1 MAGLGEYGDEGFSS
15 YHAKKNPFRIAQQ
28 FSATPLEM
36 GSPAKLAWFLP
47 MLAKVGAGVAKV
59 GAGVAK
65 GAAAVGKGVA
75 AAAKGVAGAAKSAF
89 GAAKGA
95 VTKGVK
101 GIGKIFG
108 KKPAIGN
115 ISKTATKAGAEVS
128 VKGAG
133 TGAQHATSGGFG
145 SAVAPQ
151 APSSYSAISK
161 GTTTL
166 TTPSATATT
175 SVPTSST
182 VSTASKPGFNIKAE
196 IGKKWDSF
204 KKSVPSR
211 VKGSMDRSAAESK
224 QQADE
229 LSASASSKLANL
241 PTIEGVA
248 QGGELESIT
257 DSPSVYNKKYRSGP
271 FRMRGWSP
279 FTKKNSPLAGKSGKA
294 FLSSI
299 TAKNKDQ
306 LIQQSTGAGYG
317 IDPVTFK
324 KTIS

>member
-15 YHAKKNPFRIAQQ
+15 YHAKKNPFIIAQQ

-75 AAAKGVAGAAKSAF
+75 AAAKGVGAAAKGVAGAAKGAF

-115 ISKTATKAGAEVS
+115 ISKTATKAGAEIS
-128 VKGAG
+128 VKGVG

-175 SVPTSST
+175 CLLYT
-182 VSTASKPGFNIKAE
+182 
-196 IGKKWDSF
+196 
-204 KKSVPSR
+204 
-211 VKGSMDRSAAESK
+211 
-224 QQADE
+224 
-229 LSASASSKLANL
+229 
-241 PTIEGVA
+241 
-248 QGGELESIT
+248 
-257 DSPSVYNKKYRSGP
+257 SPSPR
-271 FRMRGWSP
+271 
-279 FTKKNSPLAGKSGKA
+279 
-294 FLSSI
+294 
-299 TAKNKDQ
+299 D
-306 LIQQSTGAGYG
+306 
-317 IDPVTFK
+317 
-324 KTIS
+324 

>member
-15 YHAKKNPFRIAQQ
+15 YHAKKNPFIIAQQ

-115 ISKTATKAGAEVS
+115 ISKTATKAGAEIS

-133 TGAQHATSGGFG
+133 TGSFGIGGAT
-145 SAVAPQ
+145 
-151 APSSYSAISK
+151 APSAPASYSTISK
-161 GTTTL
+161 GATTL

-229 LSASASSKLANL
+229 LRASASSKLANL

-257 DSPSVYNKKYRSGP
+257 ESPSVYNKKYRSGP

-324 KTIS
+324 KIIS